1 MQAPEFVHKIR
12 AAQWQ
17 IVTAEQQC
25 EEMSLVRSAMESFF
39 QQIESGIYAV
49 SNWDARVWT
58 WKLGELGYL

>member
-1 MQAPEFVHKIR
+1 
-12 AAQWQ
+12 
-17 IVTAEQQC
+17 
-25 EEMSLVRSAMESFF
+25 VRSAMESFF